1 MKEDKRMINIALL
14 SKWHVHAQG
23 YAEEAVKSGHCRIVA
38 VWDEKKERGEK
49 WAQEHG
55 AQFYEDVD
63 EMLSRGDIDAVICC
77 SPTTMHHELL
87 LKVAKKGIHIFTE
100 KALAPTVKE
109 CEELISVMKEN
120 GVKFIISMP
129 QKSSA
134 SVKYAKKLLNEGRL
148 GKISHLRLRNAHNG
162 VSGNWLPDYWYDNSK
177 TGGGAMM
184 DLGCHPMY
192 LSSYLLGKPLRV
204 TSIMTQPL
212 NSGMDESSTSTI
224 EFEGGAVCVCETGF
238 DAEGSPWMLE
248 LYGTKGCFIVVGGH
262 MRYCS
267 VDEGGKPEIIPEDE
281 KSPIEKFVQWID
293 GGEEPKDMGF
303 DDALTL
309 TALLEAS
316 YISNEK
322 NVTVEL

>member
-1 MKEDKRMINIALL
+1 
-14 SKWHVHAQG
+14 
-23 YAEEAVKSGHCRIVA
+23 
-38 VWDEKKERGEK
+38 
-49 WAQEHG
+49 
-55 AQFYEDVD
+55 
-63 EMLSRGDIDAVICC
+63 
-77 SPTTMHHELL
+77 
-87 LKVAKKGIHIFTE
+87 
-100 KALAPTVKE
+100 
-109 CEELISVMKEN
+109 
-120 GVKFIISMP
+120 
-129 QKSSA
+129 
-134 SVKYAKKLLNEGRL
+134 
-148 GKISHLRLRNAHNG
+148 
-162 VSGNWLPDYWYDNSK
+162 
-177 TGGGAMM
+177 MM

-238 DAEGSPWMLE
+238 DSEGSPWILE

-281 KSPIEKFVQWID
+281 NSPIVKFVEWID

-303 DDALTL
+303 DAALTL
-309 TALLEAS
+309 TKLLEGS
-316 YISNEK
+316 YISQRD